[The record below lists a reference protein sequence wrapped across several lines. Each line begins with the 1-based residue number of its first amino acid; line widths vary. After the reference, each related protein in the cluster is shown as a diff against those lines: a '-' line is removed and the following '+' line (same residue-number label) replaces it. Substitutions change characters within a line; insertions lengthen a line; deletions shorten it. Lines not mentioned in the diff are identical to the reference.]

1 MGSTCAAGQR
11 LQFNDG
17 SYRGLCVEGS
27 GRYSSFEGP
36 ESFDATRGDSQA
48 VSGLYVDIFAYVF
61 SFSLI
66 GSYYVFLRA
75 RLNKDR
81 TYTIQS
87 VNRDA
92 RAAWVDNIMSDKGKG
107 ILGVQTLRNSTM
119 AATFLASTAIL
130 LMMGVL
136 NLIRSGGDKNMLE
149 ALQAGI
155 IGGGNMED
163 IKLLLLL
170 VSLFTAFFCF
180 TMAVRIYNHVGF
192 LINSTS
198 AKLAFCPTSA
208 YVSRLLN
215 RGGCFFSYGMR
226 AYYVSVPL
234 VFGLFSPYYLIIAS
248 IVMVFS
254 LYHIDRA
261 PEVQASELDIRKH
274 TPASRF
280 HFVPTSSDRKSDI
293 TGMYHAAEDKTSGG
307 DDVNKKAG

>member
-1 MGSTCAAGQR
+1 M
-11 LQFNDG
+11 
-17 SYRGLCVEGS
+17 S
-27 GRYSSFEGP
+27 G
-36 ESFDATRGDSQA
+36 
-48 VSGLYVDIFAYVF
+48 VYVDICAYLSSFA
-61 SFSLI
+61 LI
-66 GSYYVFLRA
+66 GSYYLFLRT

-92 RAAWVDNIMSDKGKG
+92 RAAWVDNIMSDRSKA
-107 ILGVQTLRNSTM
+107 ILAVQTLRNSTM

-136 NLIRSGGDKNMLE
+136 NLIRGSSGDKNMLQ
-149 ALQAGI
+149 ALQDGI
-155 IGGGNMED
+155 ISGGHLED

-180 TMAVRIYNHVGF
+180 TMAVRIYNHIGF

-198 AKLAFCPTSA
+198 AKLEFCPSAA

-226 AYYVSVPL
+226 AFYVSVPL
-234 VFGLFSPYYLIIAS
+234 VFGLFSPYYLALAS
-248 IVMVFS
+248 VILVVA
-254 LYHIDRA
+254 LYHLDRA
-261 PEVQASELDIRKH
+261 PEVQTSELDIRKH

-280 HFVPTSSDRKSDI
+280 HFAPANMEGKSDI
-293 TGMYHAAEDKTSGG
+293 SGVYHPDDKQTGGSGI
-307 DDVNKKAG
+307 KH

>member
-1 MGSTCAAGQR
+1 
-11 LQFNDG
+11 
-17 SYRGLCVEGS
+17 V
-27 GRYSSFEGP
+27 
-36 ESFDATRGDSQA
+36 
-48 VSGLYVDIFAYVF
+48 YVDIVAYVS
-61 SFSLI
+61 SFTLI
-66 GSYYVFLRA
+66 GCYYLFLRN

-92 RAAWVDNIMSDKGKG
+92 RAAWVDNIMSDRSRA
-107 ILGVQTLRNSTM
+107 ILAVQTLRNSTM

-136 NLIRSGGDKNMLE
+136 NLIRGSSGDKNMLQ
-149 ALQAGI
+149 ALQDGI
-155 IGGGNMED
+155 ISGGHLED

-180 TMAVRIYNHVGF
+180 TMAVRIYNHIGF

-198 AKLAFCPTSA
+198 AKLEFCPTA
-208 YVSRLLN
+208 PYVGRLLN

-234 VFGLFSPYYLIIAS
+234 VFGLFSPYYLAIAS
-248 IVMVFS
+248 VVLVIA

-261 PEVQASELDIRKH
+261 PEVQTSELDIRKH
-274 TPASRF
+274 TPSSRF
-280 HFVPTSSDRKSDI
+280 HFVPSTAENKSDI
-293 TGMYHAAEDKTSGG
+293 SGVYHADDKQPKDG
-307 DDVNKKAG
+307 DLNQKTG